1 MKVMGL
7 EKGSVRCTLVQDS
20 HLMRVNVCARAYSGV
35 GWGMC
40 RERRDHDVL
49 IPRAR
54 ACTHTHTHTTY
65 THTNIMGQ
73 VVSKVEEMSADQE
86 FFSDITS
93 LTMVSITSLVMR
105 WPRHR
110 QLISKLKGSK
120 MSVIDYQ
127 AIRLLF
133 PGWRGRSVFS
143 FLNYYSKYDYMDA
156 LFEDEPSEQD
166 TIVRL
171 IVGQVEER
179 ISVMIGCGIP
189 TAGERVLEMKRLE
202 MLADKERDNKKV
214 KKKKNKKK
222 QSTIPLGA
230 TLVPIFKSG
239 RADSGNVE
247 VNILKRPC

>member
-1 MKVMGL
+1 MC
-7 EKGSVRCTLVQDS
+7 VRAHTAGWDGECVESAGIMMYSYLA
-20 HLMRVNVCARAYSGV
+20 RVHA
-35 GWGMC
+35 
-40 RERRDHDVL
+40 
-49 IPRAR
+49 
-54 ACTHTHTHTTY
+54 HTHTHTTY